1 MRKEKIKLRLLL
13 FITGVYFISLGIAL
27 SIRSDLGTTPVSSI
41 PFVMNLI
48 IPGISVGTFT
58 VFLNSVLIL
67 TQVLILKKKFGF
79 QQLLQIPYALL
90 YGLFIDLNLY
100 LTAWMNP
107 EIYVVRLLLV
117 VISVLFLALG
127 IFLELKADVGYLPG
141 EGFITVMSDTFKMNF
156 GNTKI
161 STDTVFVV
169 IASACVLIFHG
180 SLEGIREGTI
190 INAMTVGLVVQIY
203 QKRILF
209 VDRLLGTEKPVVFVA
224 EPYTKTDNFVIT
236 ISRQYG
242 SGGHAVGDLI
252 AKKLGIAFYDSELID
267 ITAAESGFTKE
278 FVKEHEQKLP
288 NSLLYQLYKQ
298 NYAYVNEAIPPNDLL
313 FMAQTRVIRD
323 IATKQS
329 CVIVGRAA
337 DYILKGHKNCF
348 NVFVHADKNFRKKR
362 VIENYN
368 ILPKDAEKMMSKKDK
383 ERTNYCKYYTGREWA
398 DLNIYDLTVD
408 TSYFGIEKTADMI
421 IEASK
426 GLVAESA

>member
-41 PFVMNLI
+41 PFVLNLI
-48 IPGISVGTFT
+48 IPGITVGTFT

-100 LTAWMNP
+100 LTAWLNP

-141 EGFITVMSDTFKMNF
+141 EGFITVMSDAFKMNF

-161 STDTVFVV
+161 STDTFFVV

-278 FVKEHEQKLP
+278 FVKEHEQTLP

-348 NVFVHADKNFRKKR
+348 NVFVHADKNFRKKY
-362 VIENYN
+362 YN
-368 ILPKDAEKMMSKKDK
+368 FL
-383 ERTNYCKYYTGREWA
+383 
-398 DLNIYDLTVD
+398 
-408 TSYFGIEKTADMI
+408 
-421 IEASK
+421 
-426 GLVAESA
+426 